1 MRAKHLLVAA
11 TAALAV
17 LGCDSRTNPMIT
29 AIGGQ
34 AGGSASL
41 TVSPTTVT
49 LTEGE
54 SARLTV
60 SANRALGPYTWSTN
74 APGVATVTSD
84 GLVSAMAPGTALI
97 TVTSGVDPSVAARA
111 TITVRSA
118 ASDPQ
123 G

>member
-1 MRAKHLLVAA
+1 MRVKHLLVAA
-11 TAALAV
+11 TAALA
-17 LGCDSRTNPMIT
+17 LAGCDSRTNPMIT

-34 AGGSASL
+34 TGGSAGLSV
-41 TVSPTTVT
+41 TPTTVT

-54 SARLTV
+54 STRLTV
-60 SANRALGPYTWSTN
+60 SATRALGPYNWSTN

-84 GLVSAMAPGTALI
+84 GLVSAIAPGTALI
-97 TVTSGVDPSVAARA
+97 TVTSGVDPSAAARA

-118 ASDPQ
+118 ASSPQ